1 MRKFKQPV
9 IDELL
14 VDVVEY
20 AFVEWLV
27 RRGIFT
33 AFRVNYDRV
42 SMTSKTFR
50 ECLREHIRRAYLNP
64 NLGPEALISSA
75 FIFPTT
81 PEGYEFWID
90 ASDAWSHF
98 YNEL

>member
-1 MRKFKQPV
+1 MKMFKQRV

-20 AFVEWLV
+20 AFVEWLI
-27 RRGIFT
+27 RRGIYD
-33 AFRVNYDRV
+33 AFRANYDRTPLV
-42 SMTSKTFR
+42 NRTFR
-50 ECLREHIRRAYLNP
+50 ERLREHIRHVYRTP
-64 NLGPEALISSA
+64 SLGPESLISSA

-81 PEGYEFWID
+81 PEGHDFWITH
-90 ASDAWSHF
+90 SDAWIRF